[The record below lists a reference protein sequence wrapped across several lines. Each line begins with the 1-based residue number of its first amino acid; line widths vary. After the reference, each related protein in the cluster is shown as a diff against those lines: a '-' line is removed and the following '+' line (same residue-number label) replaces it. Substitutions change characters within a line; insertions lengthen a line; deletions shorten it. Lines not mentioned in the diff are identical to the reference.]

1 MRSSGLYQP
10 RTHQIR
16 ERQDTLAKVIIENAT
31 VENLLGQKGY
41 TVSVS
46 SKDASGSEK
55 KLYYKIWSN
64 TPQLQGAKLD
74 KITGDLS
81 VRLEEYTDK
90 NGQPKQVA
98 AIHVNNP
105 VFDSADTP
113 F

>member
-1 MRSSGLYQP
+1 LSKI
-10 RTHQIR
+10 T
-16 ERQDTLAKVIIENAT
+16 IENAT

-46 SKDASGSEK
+46 TKDASGSEK
-55 KLYYKIWSN
+55 KTYYKIWSSQ
-64 TPQLQGAKLD
+64 PQLQGAKLD
-74 KITGDLS
+74 KIIGDLS

-105 VFDSADTP
+105 QFENADTP

>member
-1 MRSSGLYQP
+1 
-10 RTHQIR
+10 
-16 ERQDTLAKVIIENAT
+16 LAKITIENAT

-46 SKDASGSEK
+46 AKDASGSEK
-55 KLYYKIWSN
+55 KTYYKIWSM
-64 TPQLQGAKLD
+64 TPQLQGAKID

-98 AIHVNNP
+98 AVHVNNP
-105 VFDSADTP
+105 QLESDDLP

>member
-1 MRSSGLYQP
+1 MRSSGLYQS
-10 RTHQIR
+10 RTHRIR
-16 ERQDTLAKVIIENAT
+16 EANTLAKVIIENAT

-55 KLYYKIWSN
+55 KIYYKIWSSN
-64 TPQLQGAKLD
+64 LPLQGAKLD

-105 VFDSADTP
+105 ELQEVNAP

>member
-1 MRSSGLYQP
+1 
-10 RTHQIR
+10 
-16 ERQDTLAKVIIENAT
+16 LAKVIIENAT

-46 SKDASGSEK
+46 TKDASGSER
-55 KLYYKIWSN
+55 KLYYKIWSSQV
-64 TPQLQGAKLD
+64 PLQGAKIA

-98 AIHVNNP
+98 AVHVNNP
-105 VFDSADTP
+105 QLEEANAP

>member
-1 MRSSGLYQP
+1 MRSQGLYQP
-10 RTHQIR
+10 RTHHIR
-16 ERQDTLAKVIIENAT
+16 EENTLAKVIIENAT

-46 SKDASGSEK
+46 SKDAAGSEK
-55 KLYYKIWSN
+55 KIYYKIWSSE
-64 TPQLQGAKLD
+64 TQLQGAKLD

-90 NGQPKQVA
+90 NGQPKSVA

-105 VFDSADTP
+105 LIESADLP

>member
-1 MRSSGLYQP
+1 MRSQGLYQP

-16 ERQDTLAKVIIENAT
+16 KGNTLAKVIIENAT

-41 TVSVS
+41 TVSVA

-55 KLYYKIWSN
+55 KIYYKIWSSE
-64 TPQLQGAKLD
+64 PQLQGAKLD

-90 NGQPKQVA
+90 NGQPKSVA

-105 VFDSADTP
+105 VFESATAP

>member
-16 ERQDTLAKVIIENAT
+16 KGNTLAKVIIENAT

-41 TVSVS
+41 TVSVA

-55 KLYYKIWSN
+55 KIYYKIWSSER
-64 TPQLQGAKLD
+64 QLQGAKLD

-90 NGQPKQVA
+90 NGQPKSVA

-105 VFDSADTP
+105 VFESANAP